1 MIDLAIKKIT
11 GSNFINNPKKNIPVF
26 INKLF
31 LVIDIIIRRN
41 QKFEWIKISLYSRT
55 NYKWLYLIYRRI

>member
-41 QKFEWIKISLYSRT
+41 QKFE
-55 NYKWLYLIYRRI
+55 